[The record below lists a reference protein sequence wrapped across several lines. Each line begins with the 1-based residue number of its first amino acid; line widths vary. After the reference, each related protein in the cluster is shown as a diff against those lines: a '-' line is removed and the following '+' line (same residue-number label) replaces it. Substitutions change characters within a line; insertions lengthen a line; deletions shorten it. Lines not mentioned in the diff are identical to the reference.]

1 MKKHILLAI
10 KYIIIVILIVL
21 VVGVLFIIDVLKDI
35 GIGDEGI
42 EIDKESSDLEYSFI
56 IDNEVKYRVYVIANW
71 DWSGDTDE
79 YWYDINIEKNTI
91 ELRYNF
97 SVNVAEGHK
106 GKNVY
111 NGLSFSKK
119 LSESETKELK
129 KILDNA
135 LKENKVLTE
144 ADNSNELGE
153 NFNINTYD
161 DPNIYWRK
169 DSYYQIETEKTD
181 AYKNGGVIIN
191 NSNDM
196 KKFIDIIKK

>member
-79 YWYDINIEKNTI
+79 YWYDINLEKNTI

-144 ADNSNELGE
+144 ADNSNELSGK
-153 NFNINTYD
+153 FNINTYD

-191 NSNDM
+191 NS
-196 KKFIDIIKK
+196 KWVIKWVYI

>member
-79 YWYDINIEKNTI
+79 YWYDINLEKNTI

-144 ADNSNELGE
+144 ADNSNELSGK
-153 NFNINTYD
+153 FNINTYD

>member
-79 YWYDINIEKNTI
+79 YWYDINLEKNTI

-135 LKENKVLTE
+135 LKENIVLTE
-144 ADNSNELGE
+144 ADNSNELSGK
-153 NFNINTYD
+153 FNINTYD

>member
-21 VVGVLFIIDVLKDI
+21 VVGILFIIDVLKDI

-79 YWYDINIEKNTI
+79 YWYDINLEKNTI

-119 LSESETKELK
+119 LGL
-129 KILDNA
+129 
-135 LKENKVLTE
+135 
-144 ADNSNELGE
+144 
-153 NFNINTYD
+153 
-161 DPNIYWRK
+161 
-169 DSYYQIETEKTD
+169 
-181 AYKNGGVIIN
+181 
-191 NSNDM
+191 
-196 KKFIDIIKK
+196 